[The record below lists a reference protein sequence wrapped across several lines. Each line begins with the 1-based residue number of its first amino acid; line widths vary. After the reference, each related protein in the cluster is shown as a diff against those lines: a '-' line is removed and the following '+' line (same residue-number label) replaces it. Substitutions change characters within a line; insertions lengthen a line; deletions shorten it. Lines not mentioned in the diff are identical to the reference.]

1 MSPNDSCY
9 YMKASSS
16 LNQWH
21 RGTCLSGG
29 FWSSSR
35 CVRGLSEN
43 WGRMRSD
50 KLCSVYRYR
59 YRCSMGILYCCGYSM
74 DIDWHIYIYMYIYI
88 YICTNTYKYQINT
101 QMHGICTE
109 VLPGNLPIITFGF
122 VSVCWM
128 CFSMFFHVFPC
139 FSMFFHVFKQK
150 NMLKCWGFP
159 QDPKLGSLKPGKYG
173 KVWPHWKR
181 PTQCPEHHRDP
192 LLRNS
197 SQCQGKIW
205 DMGKATATW

>member
-74 DIDWHIYIYMYIYI
+74 DIDWHIYIYTCI

-128 CFSMFFHVFPC
+128 CFSMFFHVFLC
-139 FSMFFHVFKQK
+139 FQTEEYAQVLRLSTRSQTRVVETRQVRESVTPLKASDSVPGASSGSSPQK
-150 NMLKCWGFP
+150 FQSVP
-159 QDPKLGSLKPGKYG
+159 RQDLRYG
-173 KVWPHWKR
+173 
-181 PTQCPEHHRDP
+181 
-192 LLRNS
+192 
-197 SQCQGKIW
+197 
-205 DMGKATATW
+205 